1 DLTPIDSNKYSEEF
15 KKIIQTFNNLLNTV
29 KELYQKQ
36 KDFIVVLSHEI
47 KTPLTTIITDIDI
60 TLRKDREK
68 EEYIK
73 TLKNIHEISLYILSI
88 FQILNKLYKTKELFY
103 PDIKQVNVDKVVKE
117 VLSIFS
123 QKIKEK
129 NLKVELDL
137 DRNLTIQTD
146 EVMFKEILQNIIS
159 NAVNFNKQ
167 NGTIKI
173 KAYEENS
180 TVKLTVSDT
189 GVGIEQDK
197 LEKIFDEFYKSENSE
212 GLGLGLSIV
221 KLYSNILGIKINIK
235 SVVNQGTTV
244 ELTIA

>member
-1 DLTPIDSNKYSEEF
+1 M
-15 KKIIQTFNNLLNTV
+15 
-29 KELYQKQ
+29 
-36 KDFIVVLSHEI
+36 
-47 KTPLTTIITDIDI
+47 
-60 TLRKDREK
+60 
-68 EEYIK
+68 
-73 TLKNIHEISLYILSI
+73 
-88 FQILNKLYKTKELFY
+88 
-103 PDIKQVNVDKVVKE
+103 
-117 VLSIFS
+117 
-123 QKIKEK
+123 KEK

-137 DRNLTIQTD
+137 DKNLTIQTD

-173 KAYEENS
+173 KAYEEKS

-189 GVGIEQDK
+189 GVGIEEDK